1 MPERPLIGCGTYR
14 KTVDQTPPI
23 EVYGLMPAY
32 VDAVRAAGGVPVL
45 IPLGLDDAEVRAL
58 LARVDGLLLPGGGD
72 VVPAA
77 YGGNDRDPT
86 VRDTDDVRDRAE
98 FLLVEHA
105 LEQVKPLL
113 AICRGLQVFNVA
125 LGGSLWEDV
134 RGHMPGAIVHD
145 YVNRNGRDFLA
156 HDVTVEPDSLL
167 ARALESERAA
177 VNSLHHQGI
186 RRLAH
191 GLRAVAAAPDG
202 LVEAVEVPDHPFA
215 LGVQWHPENLI
226 ATVPAMCRLF
236 RHFVQTAAANNGSH

>member
-45 IPLGLDDAEVRAL
+45 IPLGLEEDEVRSL

-72 VVPAA
+72 VAPAA
-77 YGGNDRDPT
+77 YGGDDGDPT
-86 VRDTDDVRDRAE
+86 VRDIDDLRDSAE
-98 FLLVEHA
+98 FLLIEHA

-134 RGHMPGAIVHD
+134 YHHMPGAMLHD
-145 YVNRNGRDFLA
+145 YVNQNGRDFLA
-156 HDVTVEPDSLL
+156 HNVTIEPDSLL
-167 ARALESERAA
+167 ARALENERSP

-186 RRLAH
+186 RRLAP
-191 GLRAVAAAPDG
+191 GLRAVATAPDG
-202 LVEAVEVPDHPFA
+202 LIEAIEVPDHPFA
-215 LGVQWHPENLI
+215 LGVQWHPENLV
-226 ATVPAMCRLF
+226 ANVPPMRRLF
-236 RHFVQTAAANNGSH
+236 RSFVQTAAGSNGHR